1 MGYEPYLVQFLN
13 GLSIAAILILVG
25 YGLAV
30 IFGMMRIINW
40 AHGEFFMLGA
50 YVVLVVGEA
59 GGSYWLALL
68 IAPII
73 VALVGAIIERLL
85 VRHLYKE
92 LLATVLLTWGLSIC
106 LRQLVRLVIGPEWRY
121 IGNPLPGSM
130 TFLGISYPL
139 YRLFIV
145 VLAVAVMGFVGYL
158 MLKTRFGLY
167 CRAVRQNREMAA
179 ALGVDTDRINLLSFA
194 LGTGLAGLG
203 GAVMAPLVTIQ
214 PDMGLS
220 FLGDSFLV
228 VIVGGAGSIMGIVVS
243 ALLLAGVRAILSFSI
258 NPVWSYILVLLFATV
273 IIRFRP
279 QGLLGTKREE

>member
-1 MGYEPYLVQFLN
+1 MGYEPYLVQFFN

-50 YVVLVVGEA
+50 YVVFVIGEA

-73 VALVGAIIERLL
+73 VALVGAIIERFL

-145 VLAVAVMGFVGYL
+145 VLAVAVMGLVGYL

-179 ALGVDTDRINLLSFA
+179 ALGVDTDRINLLAFA

-258 NPVWSYILVLLFATV
+258 DPVWSYILVLLFATV

>member
-13 GLSIAAILILVG
+13 GLSIAAILILIG

-50 YVVLVVGEA
+50 YVVLVLSQA
-59 GGSYWLALL
+59 GGSYWLALVL
-68 IAPII
+68 APLL
-73 VALVGAIIERLL
+73 VALVGVIIERLF

-92 LLATVLLTWGLSIC
+92 LIATILLTWGLSIF
-106 LRQLVRLVIGPEWRY
+106 LRQLVRVVIGAEWRY
-121 IGNPLPGSM
+121 VGNPLPGSVS
-130 TFLGISYPL
+130 FLGISYPI
-139 YRLFIV
+139 YRIFIIF
-145 VLAVAVMGFVGYL
+145 LAVVMMALVGYL

-179 ALGVDTDRINLLSFA
+179 ALGVDTDRVDMLSFA
-194 LGTGLAGLG
+194 LGAALAGLA

-220 FLGDSFLV
+220 FLGDAFLV
-228 VIVGGAGSIMGIVVS
+228 VIVGGPGSIMGIVASGLALS
-243 ALLLAGVRAILSFSI
+243 AVRAILSFSI
-258 NPVWSYILVLLFATV
+258 DPVWSYILMLLFATV

-279 QGLLGTKREE
+279 QGILSSRREE

>member
-1 MGYEPYLVQFLN
+1 
-13 GLSIAAILILVG
+13 
-25 YGLAV
+25 
-30 IFGMMRIINW
+30 
-40 AHGEFFMLGA
+40 
-50 YVVLVVGEA
+50 
-59 GGSYWLALL
+59 
-68 IAPII
+68 
-73 VALVGAIIERLL
+73 
-85 VRHLYKE
+85 
-92 LLATVLLTWGLSIC
+92 
-106 LRQLVRLVIGPEWRY
+106 
-121 IGNPLPGSM
+121 
-130 TFLGISYPL
+130 
-139 YRLFIV
+139 
-145 VLAVAVMGFVGYL
+145 

-179 ALGVDTDRINLLSFA
+179 ALGVDTDRINLLAFA

-258 NPVWSYILVLLFATV
+258 NPVWSYILVLLFATG

>member
-1 MGYEPYLVQFLN
+1 MGYEPYLMQFLN

>member
-30 IFGMMRIINW
+30 IFGMMHIINW

-73 VALVGAIIERLL
+73 VALVGAIIERFL

-92 LLATVLLTWGLSIC
+92 LLATVLLTWGLSIY

-121 IGNPLPGSM
+121 IGNPLPGSL

-139 YRLFIV
+139 YRLFII

-179 ALGVDTDRINLLSFA
+179 ALGVDTDRINLLAFA